1 MDKKCAG
8 RILCQSDQYWDK
20 LGHHTL
26 HQVASYTT
34 PLAIIYYAMTQ
45 HNLGV
50 MTNHAIH
57 VTICAGMNHGTPQ
70 IYNDNTMGAIARAL
84 KWLLFFIHKNC
95 VTTY

>member
-50 MTNHAIH
+50 MTYHAIN
-57 VTICAGMNHGTPQ
+57 VIICTDMNHGTPQ
-70 IYNDNTMGAIARAL
+70 IYKDKPKGSIAKAQ
-84 KWLLFFIHKNC
+84 KWLIFIIRKKG
-95 VTTY
+95 